1 MTLLSAA
8 WRRRVLIIVPALLMP
23 FVALFA
29 SIILPRNYEARTT
42 LLVQEPSK
50 LNPFLNDLAIGPN
63 VKDRIQALD
72 ALLHS
77 ENVLDQVLRD
87 VGLVSDKTGADDRYQ
102 MIQRLKLS
110 TKVSLIGNDLIEIKV
125 SDRQPG
131 NLLPILIAVTRR
143 FVDRLLS
150 PEQSAIVDSQTF
162 LDSQLGSRR
171 ARARKGGA
179 RLFAVQDPSCG
190 QAAGDLCS
198 QCDAPRRAAAE
209 ARGAEHGSCRRRR
222 RL

>member
-1 MTLLSAA
+1 MTREPAEIMMTLLSAA

-29 SIILPRNYEARTT
+29 SLVVPRSYEARTT

-87 VGLVSDKTGADDRYQ
+87 VGLVNDKTPGRRPHRDDPAVEAHHQGQPHR
-102 MIQRLKLS
+102 QRS
-110 TKVSLIGNDLIEIKV
+110 HRDQGQRS
-125 SDRQPG
+125 S
-131 NLLPILIAVTRR
+131 AW
-143 FVDRLLS
+143 
-150 PEQSAIVDSQTF
+150 QSAC
-162 LDSQLGSRR
+162 
-171 ARARKGGA
+171 
-179 RLFAVQDPSCG
+179 PS
-190 QAAGDLCS
+190 
-198 QCDAPRRAAAE
+198 
-209 ARGAEHGSCRRRR
+209 
-222 RL
+222 